1 MLIPREPSPVI
12 EIHTGEE
19 DYELDRDNTVIRL
32 YSEEYETMNHV
43 VHTREA
49 MGQTAMKAIMLFN
62 QPELISILDD
72 NDFTMVWQKYPA
84 DDVVEYY
91 TEYQMNSLDTDLS

>member
-1 MLIPREPSPVI
+1 MLIPREQSPVI

-32 YSEEYETMNHV
+32 YSEEYENMNHV

-84 DDVVEYY
+84 DDVVDYY
-91 TEYQMNSLDTDLS
+91 MEYQMNSLDNDLT